1 MTIDNIHRLNY
12 VFGNDDFLL
21 FGRNAYLIVFI
32 DRGLQM
38 FYHQV
43 TSHYYLMSINFFLAE
58 NLQHWRQQKT

>member
-1 MTIDNIHRLNY
+1 MTIDNLHQLNY

-21 FGRNAYLIVFI
+21 FDGRNAYLFVFI

-58 NLQHWRQQKT
+58 NLQH